1 MKSIINHEDES
12 KSDSTIQLEFSD
24 SVVQMLATKYDIN
37 SNSYSSFQQY
47 YSRKR
52 CASRESQRT
61 INEKENINKKQRN
74 NNDDNLTFFENI
86 RNQPIVSLSESDES
100 QCIRINSQQQNGRI
114 IFQLKTKHCF
124 LIDDS

>member
-47 YSRKR
+47 YSKKR
-52 CASRESQRT
+52 CASRESQRI

-114 IFQLKTKHCF
+114 TFQLKNKTLF
-124 LIDDS
+124 FN

>member
-24 SVVQMLATKYDIN
+24 SVVQMLATKYDLN

-52 CASRESQRT
+52 SASRESQRT

-74 NNDDNLTFFENI
+74 NNDNLTFFENV

-100 QCIRINSQQQNGRI
+100 QCIRTNLEQKNGRI
-114 IFQLKTKHCF
+114 VFQ
-124 LIDDS
+124 

>member
-24 SVVQMLATKYDIN
+24 SVVQMLATKYDLN
-37 SNSYSSFQQY
+37 TNSYSSFQQY

-74 NNDDNLTFFENI
+74 NNDNLTFFENV

-100 QCIRINSQQQNGRI
+100 QCIRTNSEQKNGRI
-114 IFQLKTKHCF
+114 VFQFKKKTLLF
-124 LIDDS
+124 NDDSS